1 MLRATN
7 YLTKLYDEPKGWTLA
22 AYERELHGYQAA
34 KKALAMTP
42 VQVIDEAKKM
52 NIRGRGGAGFPMGV
66 KWSFMKPHATKP
78 AYLVINAD
86 EGEPGTH
93 KDRTLMELNPHACI
107 EGCIIGCYAIGAHVA
122 YIYVRDE
129 LHLAKARLNGAL
141 KEAREKGYLGNA
153 PFGTAYPI
161 EVHVHTGAGAYI
173 CGEETSLLNS
183 LEGRRGE
190 PRLKPPFPAQA
201 GAFGCPTTVNNLE
214 TIAAVP
220 TALLMG
226 GEAFSKL
233 SALHHVNDGGVRLFG
248 VNGHVKKPGIHELA
262 VGVTLREL
270 IYDIGGGVLGD
281 RPLFAV
287 IPGGSSTPVLR
298 AEELVHAP
306 DEKSPIHQWHGQS
319 VLDVPLGVDTFR
331 GLGTMLGTCCV
342 TVMAEGTC
350 PVMAMQNLMR
360 FYRHESCGQCTP
372 CREGSAWLFRTVDKI
387 LDGKASMQELDALHD
402 IANNI
407 MGNTICAFGE
417 GTAMPALGFL
427 KKFRPYFEDYVT
439 GKRKRADATLLVSG
453 IPSDPAQTQATASEQ
468 AAAGA
473 SGKEPGVDS

>member
-7 YLTKLYDEPKGWTLA
+7 FLTKLYDEPKGWTIGP
-22 AYERELHGYQAA
+22 YERELNGYQAA
-34 KKALAMTP
+34 RKALTTMTP
-42 VQVIDEAKKM
+42 QQVVDEAKKM

-66 KWSFMKPHATKP
+66 KWSFMKPTPDKRPGAAPGAMKP

-93 KDRTLMELNPHACI
+93 KDRTLMEKNPHACI
-107 EGCIIGCYAIGAHVA
+107 EGCIIGCYGIGAHVA

-129 LHLAKARLNGAL
+129 LHLSKARLNEAIQ
-141 KEAREKGYLGNA
+141 EARAKGYLGSS
-153 PFGTAYPI
+153 PFGAAYPV

-201 GAFGCPTTVNNLE
+201 GAFACPTTVNNLE

-220 TALLMG
+220 TALMMG
-226 GEAFSKL
+226 GEEFSKL
-233 SALHHVNDGGVRLFG
+233 SALHHMNDGGVRLYG
-248 VNGHVKKPGIHELA
+248 VNGHVKKPGIYELA

-270 IYDIGGGVLGD
+270 IYDVGGGVLGD
-281 RPLFAV
+281 KGLLGV

-298 AEELVHAP
+298 ADETVHAP
-306 DEKSPIHQWHGQS
+306 DEKNPLHQWHGKS

-331 GLGTMLGTCCV
+331 GIGTMLGTCCA

-350 PVMAMQNLMR
+350 PVLAMQNLMR

-372 CREGSAWLFRTVDKI
+372 CREGSGWLLRISEKLMEGTC
-387 LDGKASMQELDALHD
+387 SMEELNDLHD

-427 KKFRPYFEDYVT
+427 KKFRPHFEDYVK
-439 GKRKRADATLLVSG
+439 GRRKREDATLLVNQS
-453 IPSDPAQTQATASEQ
+453 AEETQ
-468 AAAGA
+468 
-473 SGKEPGVDS
+473 

>member
-1 MLRATN
+1 MIKRTD
-7 YLTKLYDEPKGWTLA
+7 YLTKVYGIPNGHTLSV
-22 AYERELHGYQAA
+22 YEREVKGYETARRVLTSMAPQDVVTEA
-34 KKALAMTP
+34 KKA
-42 VQVIDEAKKM
+42 

-93 KDRTLMELNPHACI
+93 KDRTLMELNPHSVV

-122 YIYVRDE
+122 YVYVRDE
-129 LHLAKARLNGAL
+129 LHLSKQRLWDAI
-141 KEAREKGYLGNA
+141 KEARAKGYLGKT
-153 PFGTAYPI
+153 PFGKDFPV
-161 EVHVHTGAGAYI
+161 EVYVQTGAGAYI

-220 TALLMG
+220 TAFMIG
-226 GEAFSKL
+226 CEEFSKL
-233 SALHHVNDGGVRLFG
+233 SSIHHLNDGGVRLFG
-248 VNGHVKKPGIHELA
+248 VNGHVKKPGVWELA

-270 IYDIGGGVLGD
+270 IYDLGGGILGD
-281 RPLFAV
+281 KKLECV
-287 IPGGSSTPVLR
+287 IPGGSSTPLLR
-298 AEELVHAP
+298 ANELVHAP
-306 DEKSPIHQWHGQS
+306 DEKAPLHQWHGKS

-331 GLGTMLGTCCV
+331 GLGTMLGTCCA
-342 TVMAEGTC
+342 TVMAEGTS
-350 PVMAMQNLMR
+350 PVAAMHNLMQ

-372 CREGSAWLFRTVDKI
+372 CREGSAWLLRITEK
-387 LDGKASMQELDALHD
+387 LLAGTCKMEELDQLHD

-427 KKFRPYFEDYVT
+427 KKYRKEFEAYVRGDDKSRT
-439 GKRKRADATLLVSG
+439 LAATDLPFGDAH
-453 IPSDPAQTQATASEQ
+453 DAHH
-468 AAAGA
+468 
-473 SGKEPGVDS
+473 

>member
-1 MLRATN
+1 MLKQTS
-7 YLTKLYDEPKGWTLA
+7 YLTKVYGLPNGWTLPV
-22 AYERELHGYQAA
+22 YEREVRGYETARKVLTTMQPADVVAEA
-34 KKALAMTP
+34 KKA
-42 VQVIDEAKKM
+42 

-66 KWSFMKPHATKP
+66 KWSFMKPHPTKP

-93 KDRTLMELNPHACI
+93 KDRTIMELNPHSVI
-107 EGCIIGCYAIGAHVA
+107 EGCIIGCYAIGAHTA
-122 YIYVRDE
+122 YVYVRDE
-129 LHLAKARLNGAL
+129 LHLSKERLWGAIKEAKA
-141 KEAREKGYLGNA
+141 KGYLGKT
-153 PFGTAYPI
+153 PFGKAYA
-161 EVHVHTGAGAYI
+161 VDVVVHTGAGAYI

-220 TALLMG
+220 TAFQLG
-226 GEAFSKL
+226 CEEFSKL
-233 SALHHVNDGGVRLFG
+233 SAIHHLNDGGVRLFG
-248 VNGHVKKPGIHELA
+248 VNGHVKKPGVFECA
-262 VGVTLREL
+262 VGLTLREL
-270 IYDIGGGVLGD
+270 IYDLGGGITGD
-281 RPLFAV
+281 KALFAV

-298 AEELVHAP
+298 AEDVVHAP
-306 DEKSPIHQWHGQS
+306 DEKSPLHPWHGKS

-331 GLGTMLGTCCV
+331 GIGTMLGTCCA
-342 TVMAEGTC
+342 TVMAEGTD
-350 PVMAMQNLMR
+350 PILAFHNLMQ

-372 CREGSAWLFRTVDKI
+372 CREGSGWLFRIAEKLVLGT
-387 LDGKASMQELDALHD
+387 ASMEELDQLHD

-427 KKFRPYFEDYVT
+427 KKFRKEFEAYVRGET
-439 GKRKRADATLLVSG
+439 KG
-453 IPSDPAQTQATASEQ
+453 
-468 AAAGA
+468 
-473 SGKEPGVDS
+473 DSARLTIAPLS

>member
-1 MLRATN
+1 MIKHCN
-7 YLTKLYDEPKGWTLA
+7 HLTKVYTLQNGWKLDT
-22 AYERELHGYQAA
+22 YEREARGYEAARQALSMSREA
-34 KKALAMTP
+34 
-42 VQVIDEAKKM
+42 VVEEAKKM

-66 KWSFMKPHATKP
+66 KWSFMKPHPTKP

-93 KDRTLMELNPHACI
+93 KDRTLMEQNPHACI
-107 EGCIIGCYAIGAHVA
+107 EGCIIGCYGIGAHVA

-129 LHLAKARLNGAL
+129 LHLSKQRLNEAIQ
-141 KEAREKGYLGNA
+141 EARAKGYLGKN
-153 PFGTAYPI
+153 PFGTDYPV
-161 EVHVHTGAGAYI
+161 EVYVHTGAGAYI

-183 LEGRRGE
+183 LEGKRGE

-214 TIAAVP
+214 TIAVVP

-226 GEAFSKL
+226 GEEFSKM
-233 SALHHVNDGGVRLFG
+233 SGLHDLKDGGCRLFG
-248 VNGHVKKPGIHELA
+248 VNGHVKKPQVVELA

-281 RPLFAV
+281 RPLMGV

-298 AEELVHAP
+298 PDELVVAP
-306 DEKSPIHQWHGQS
+306 DEKSPLHKWHGQN
-319 VLDVPLGVDTFR
+319 VLDVPLGVDTMR
-331 GLGTMLGTCCV
+331 GIGTMLGTCCA

-350 PVMAMQNLMR
+350 AVAAMGNLMQ

-372 CREGSAWLFRTVDKI
+372 CREGSAWLNRTVQKI
-387 LDGKASMQELDALHD
+387 LDGEGSMADLDMLHD

-427 KKFRPYFEDYVT
+427 KKYRKDFEAYVRGERT
-439 GKRKRADATLLVSG
+439 R
-453 IPSDPAQTQATASEQ
+453 ATAKLALTE
-468 AAAGA
+468 G
-473 SGKEPGVDS
+473 

>member
-1 MLRATN
+1 MLSRCDHM
-7 YLTKLYDEPKGWTLA
+7 TKLYGAPNGWTLA
-22 AYERELHGYQAA
+22 AYEKEGGYQAA
-34 KKALAMTP
+34 KKALAMSREAL
-42 VQVIDEAKKM
+42 VDEAKKA

-66 KWSFMKPHATKP
+66 KWSFMKPHPTKP
-78 AYLVINAD
+78 AYLVVNAD

-93 KDRTLMELNPHACI
+93 KDRTLMELNPHACV
-107 EGCIIGCYAIGAHVA
+107 EGCIIAAYGIGAHTA

-129 LHLAKARLNGAL
+129 LHLSKARLWGAIE
-141 KEAREKGYLGNA
+141 EAKKKGYLGKS
-153 PFGTAYPI
+153 PFGIDYPI
-161 EVHVHTGAGAYI
+161 DVVVHTGAGAYI

-214 TIAAVP
+214 TIAVVP
-220 TALLMG
+220 TMVLMG
-226 GEAFSKL
+226 GEAFSKM
-233 SALHHVNDGGVRLFG
+233 SAIHHLKDGGCRLFG
-248 VNGHVKKPGIHELA
+248 VNGHVKKPGVHELA

-281 RPLFAV
+281 RALLAV

-298 AEELVHAP
+298 ADEVVSAP
-306 DEKSPIHQWHGQS
+306 DEKDPLHAWHGKS

-331 GLGTMLGTCCV
+331 GLGTMLGTCCA
-342 TVMAEGTC
+342 TVLAEGTC
-350 PVMAMQNLMR
+350 PVAAMHNLMQ

-372 CREGSAWLFRTVDKI
+372 CREGSAWLFRTVEKI
-387 LDGKASMQELDALHD
+387 LDGGATMADLDMLHD
-402 IANNI
+402 IANGI

-427 KKFRPYFEDYVT
+427 KKFRKDFEAYVRGERTRGDARLALT
-439 GKRKRADATLLVSG
+439 GS
-453 IPSDPAQTQATASEQ
+453 
-468 AAAGA
+468 
-473 SGKEPGVDS
+473 